1 MREWIVVVKVK
12 GLELQFSVTRRI
24 WKYDLYF
31 SDEFTLCILFRS
43 KREKIN
49 SRLKHEFYR
58 GAQESDLLLKSYT
71 LVKLPIASWLSI
83 FTGANYLLKKE
94 AFCWSVDEAS
104 NILRYWT
111 VAILIDAHLLFCF
124 SSSL

>member
-1 MREWIVVVKVK
+1 MREWVVVANMK
-12 GLELQFSVTRRI
+12 GMELSVTRRI
-24 WKYDLYF
+24 RKYDLYY

-83 FTGANYLLKKE
+83 FTGANYLLEKA
-94 AFCWSVDEAS
+94 AFC
-104 NILRYWT
+104 
-111 VAILIDAHLLFCF
+111 
-124 SSSL
+124 